1 MWRENRL
8 WGENRIAG
16 ELAKLGWRV
25 SPRTVAK
32 YRPKH

>member
-32 YRPKH
+32 